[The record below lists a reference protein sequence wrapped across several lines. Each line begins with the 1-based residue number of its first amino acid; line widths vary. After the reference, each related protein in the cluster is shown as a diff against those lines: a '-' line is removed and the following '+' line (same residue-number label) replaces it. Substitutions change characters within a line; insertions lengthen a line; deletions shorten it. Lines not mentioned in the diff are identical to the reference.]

1 MTRARVLIT
10 IVLAAALG
18 ALVTGCN
25 LITPIAYAIHGPEK
39 INPVYTLPETRTTVV
54 FVDDP
59 SSKIAQR
66 RLRYA
71 IADTTTQELLS
82 KRVLTDMLEPRG
94 IIAAAS
100 KEDHENRM
108 SITELGR
115 SVDAGVVIYALV
127 TSYSLSPGAGT
138 YLPTAE
144 MRVKIMDATSGERL
158 WPTNEFGHLLS
169 VQIPQLPGQT
179 PTSAAD
185 RLKVEQQLA
194 YRAGKGLAQ
203 LFYRHEITETVLNNR

>member
-1 MTRARVLIT
+1 MTRNHALL
-10 IVLAAALG
+10 IVLASSIG
-18 ALVTGCN
+18 ALASGCN
-25 LITPIAYAIHGPEK
+25 IIAPIAYAIHGPEK
-39 INPVYTLPETRTTVV
+39 INPVYTLPEARTTVV

-71 IADTTTQELLS
+71 IADTATQDLLA

-100 KEDHENRM
+100 KEHHDDRM

-115 SVDAGVVIYALV
+115 SVDADIVVYALV
-127 TSYSLSPGAGT
+127 TNYSLSPGAGT

-144 MRVKIMDATSGERL
+144 LRVKIMDVASGQRL
-158 WPTNEFGHLLS
+158 WPNDEFGHLLS

-179 PTSAAD
+179 PASAAD
-185 RLKVEQQLA
+185 RLAVERRLA
-194 YRAGKGLAQ
+194 IRAGTGLAQ